1 MELSDLRQKYA
12 DKEKTVVLKNIELEK
27 QQHILTQKLTQL
39 EKKFIASFL
48 YFLLIYKC
56 NKRVI

>member
-12 DKEKTVVLKNIELEK
+12 DKEKTVVQKNIELEK

-39 EKKFIASFL
+39 EKKFIAS
-48 YFLLIYKC
+48 YIYSLISIY
-56 NKRVI
+56 IT